1 MFMKVAFVFV
11 ILFAVSSF
19 ALDAPNKAATFTL
32 NDLSGKEVKLSDFEE
47 KNVVL
52 IFISSK
58 CPYSNAFNGVMA
70 KLTKDYSAKGITF
83 LGINSNK
90 TEPIEEV
97 AQHAK
102 EKGLN
107 FTILKDAGN
116 KVADLY
122 GASVTPEAYVIDK
135 TGIIRYHGAL
145 GSSGRPTTDPEAANS
160 DEIRAALDQ
169 LLAGQ
174 TIAKT
179 KTKAFGCTI
188 KRVS

>member
-1 MFMKVAFVFV
+1 MKFALFLLL
-11 ILFAVSSF
+11 LFAAPAF
-19 ALDAPNKAATFTL
+19 ALDAPDKAATFTL
-32 NDLSGKEVKLSDFEE
+32 NDVSGQQVKLSDFAG
-47 KNVVL
+47 KNVVI
-52 IFISSK
+52 IFISTR

-70 KLTKDYSAKGITF
+70 KLAKDYSGKGVTF

-90 TEPIEEV
+90 TEPVKEV

-102 EKGLN
+102 EKGLG
-107 FTILKDAGN
+107 FTVLKDVDN

-122 GASVTPEAYVIDK
+122 GASVTPEAYVIDQAG
-135 TGIIRYHGAL
+135 TIRYHGAL
-145 GSSGRPTTDPEAANS
+145 GSSGRPTTDPAAANS

-169 LLAGQ
+169 LIAGQ
-174 TIAKT
+174 SIVKT